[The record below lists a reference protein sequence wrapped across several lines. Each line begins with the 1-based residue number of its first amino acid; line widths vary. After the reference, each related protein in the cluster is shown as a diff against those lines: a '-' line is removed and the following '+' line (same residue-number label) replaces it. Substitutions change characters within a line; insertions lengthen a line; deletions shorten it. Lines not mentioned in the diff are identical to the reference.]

1 MNTSKKLNTS
11 KTTKIFLIVLLSLS
25 PFLFSQKYLDATI
38 IKNNNDTINYKIKIF
53 TNIFYKNLINESSFY
68 RTVILVD
75 ENGKKIEKIK
85 AIDIKELKFTDLE
98 GQNRI
103 YLNGGKALKQ
113 LVYDG
118 KKIKWYRNISQNL
131 YDGSIQYFD
140 YLIDNEGKEYKMGL
154 FNNSKKKLIEAT
166 KSNPELENEIE
177 NTKMTYENILLI
189 LKKYDEK

>member
-38 IKNNNDTINYKIKIF
+38 IKNNNDTINSKIKIF